1 MKEVVYKNKYIDK
14 FIATIVSIENITDFG
29 KIKGDMSK
37 ILIEENL
44 FFPGGGGQLADVG
57 TVDGKKIIGFEKGKG
72 DVHYIITEEI
82 KKNIGDEVVCKIDWN
97 SRFDA
102 MQQHLG
108 EHILAGTAYKH
119 FGINTRSFHMG
130 KEVSQL
136 DLAEE
141 LTEDQVYD
149 LERLSNMYINSRME
163 VDNYIIKS
171 SDLNEIKVR
180 REVETDEELK
190 VLKVG
195 DVDTTLCCGMHPD
208 NTIEVQELLILKHYR
223 NNNAT
228 RLEFVAGDR
237 AVRISIRNKD
247 ILKRLSNKFSC
258 SEEKLEKAVNK
269 LSEEFEK
276 DREEIKSY
284 RNDIIDLLYSEES
297 LKNMMNLDVVAFDFS
312 KYDSDFSKHALRKY
326 SHILTYKVLV
336 GVSNDMV
343 ASIFNNSLDKTSLDI
358 FIKYLK
364 ETLGFKGG
372 GSGNFI
378 GGRFPRDLDF
388 EIIKDKLQRYTVV

>member
-14 FIATIVSIENITDFG
+14 FMANIVSIESITDFG
-29 KIKGDMSK
+29 EINGELSK

-44 FFPGGGGQLADVG
+44 FFPGGGGQLADEG
-57 TVDGKKIIGFEKGKG
+57 KVDDKKIIAFEKGKG
-72 DVHYIITEEI
+72 DVNYIITQEI

-136 DLAEE
+136 DLTEE
-141 LTEDQVYD
+141 LTEDQIYNI
-149 LERLSNMYINSRME
+149 ERLANMYINSRME
-163 VDNYIIKS
+163 VKNYIINS
-171 SDLNEIKVR
+171 SDLTEVKVR
-180 REVETDEELK
+180 REVETDEDLR

-195 DVDTTLCCGMHPD
+195 DIDTTLCCGMHPD
-208 NTIEVQELLILKHYR
+208 NTIEVQEILILKHYK

-247 ILKRLSNKFSC
+247 ILKRLSNQFSC

-269 LSEEFEK
+269 LNEKYEK

-297 LKNMMNLDVVAFDFS
+297 LKNMIKLDVVAFDFT
-312 KYDSDFSKHALRKY
+312 KYDNDFSKNALKKY
-326 SHILTYKVLV
+326 SHILTDNVLV

-343 ASIFNNSLDKTSLDI
+343 ASIFNNSLDESSLDN
-358 FIKYLK
+358 FINYLK

-388 EIIKDKLQRYTVV
+388 EIIKDKLQRYTY